1 MNNNQKFPDKKL
13 PSKTNKLKRSMDD
26 SPRDP
31 AKLKAVAVKY
41 DVDANK
47 APKIVAAGRG
57 KIAESIVKLA
67 EDNNVPLYEDPTLA
81 DLLSKL
87 EVETEIPP
95 ELYTLV
101 AEVLSFVY
109 QLDKMAKKRE
119 TIQKAGQKKR

>member
-1 MNNNQKFPDKKL
+1 MNNQNFPEKRSPAKN
-13 PSKTNKLKRSMDD
+13 NKLKRSLD
-26 SPRDP
+26 SSPDRDNS
-31 AKLKAVAVKY
+31 KLKAIAVKY
-41 DVDANK
+41 DIDKNK
-47 APKIVAAGRG
+47 APKIIAAGKG
-57 KIAESIVKLA
+57 VIAESIVKLA

-87 EVETEIPP
+87 EVESEIPP

-119 TIQKAGQKKR
+119 GIQKAGLKKT